1 MKNITLLL
9 LACVGLS
16 LVAQKIP
23 YIPPKLDYDDSV
35 AGAKSKLVIYGRIIK
50 NTEFFVGKDKYFTHK
65 VRICRKFKD
74 ELSIKDT
81 CVEVVTSWMDLEGY
95 ADISNWNPSVGTKGI
110 FFITH
115 NSFMKNKLGFYD
127 GDNKYMGFHDKSG
140 YGFSHKDFPKDFQ
153 FYQYIAQ
160 MKSLSV
166 PDSLGNEEA
175 YYKRMKAD
183 SLEKIKIR
191 KKRMEEENKW
201 RQREMS
207 KNDSFAQ
214 AHPAEMDYYRNL
226 SWQEQAAY
234 RKKHDAARDSVI
246 NLQRERD
253 RKKKSPKQKP
263 KNGSSKH

>member
-1 MKNITLLL
+1 MKKITLLL
-9 LACVGLS
+9 LACMGLS
-16 LVAQKIP
+16 LVAQNTP
-23 YIPPKLDYDDSV
+23 YVPPKLEYGDSI

-50 NTEFFVGKDKYFTHK
+50 NTEFLVGKDKYFNHK
-65 VRICRKFKD
+65 IRIYRKFKD

-183 SLEKIKIR
+183 SIARRQMLR
-191 KKRMEEENKW
+191 KQFAEERLKV
-201 RQREMS
+201 QRE
-207 KNDSFAQ
+207 KALKDSSEAKRLIGTTI
-214 AHPAEMDYYRNL
+214 A
-226 SWQEQAAY
+226 
-234 RKKHDAARDSVI
+234 
-246 NLQRERD
+246 
-253 RKKKSPKQKP
+253 
-263 KNGSSKH
+263 